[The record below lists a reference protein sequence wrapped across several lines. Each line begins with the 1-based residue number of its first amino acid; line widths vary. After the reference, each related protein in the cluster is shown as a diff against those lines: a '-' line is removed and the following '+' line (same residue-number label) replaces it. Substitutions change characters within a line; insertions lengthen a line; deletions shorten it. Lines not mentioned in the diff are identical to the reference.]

1 MNNNNANNKVL
12 ACKTCNYNCQNCF
25 YADMCGDWM
34 DDPSMGIPMV
44 SATEIEKKG
53 GASND

>member
-1 MNNNNANNKVL
+1 MNNNESNKVL
-12 ACKTCNYNCQNCF
+12 ACTTCNYNCQNCF
-25 YADMCGDWM
+25 YADECGDWM